1 MKKIFSSLLSLTM
14 LFSLTTNSFVLAEE
28 EPTQTEGTSEN
39 GGVIE
44 PSLQERIDALPTVDE
59 FKTKEESEQSEIYD
73 EAEAISDAFNLLTEE
88 EQAEIDTTKLE
99 DLITYFNSLVEI
111 EASNED
117 DDDSSVGDDGDN
129 EEKQSTSVTLSLS
142 DGAIDISPTGY
153 TQSGTTYEFT
163 GTYTITGSF
172 TGDTGLDFSNN
183 TESPVTYNIIFD
195 NVSITSSTFCTAI
208 RIEDSSFT
216 SKITLNITNKGTSKI
231 YSNNH
236 PVFSNQSKNNKEL
249 EVNITETEG
258 SSLELKRTDS
268 NSEMIYSGNSSVK
281 INGTAISN
289 TEAYSTEDWIIYPS
303 SSCKEI
309 NKGGTY
315 YVKGGSYTNG
325 SAIMT
330 NTSEKVTLII
340 DGDITCDS
348 TFLNVN
354 SSGEIAVENPSNYEI
369 ETKNMGYLVF
379 DMTLYNKKI
388 TINGGKYIGNT
399 NTTYIVYIA
408 NNNDLITLNNCEFNK
423 NDTNKYK
430 YVVFANKVNVTNCT
444 FKNCWEPILVKEN
457 VKLDG
462 ELTFTDI
469 TDATVKLN
477 KGDAIISFGENLDT
491 NGQLIKVALGTS
503 LSEGEKR
510 RITEN
515 NTDAKY
521 LNTLVAANT
530 SYAINYDST
539 DKYYYVWE
547 HTHTWTYN
555 SNKDKNTIEAHCSS
569 EDCIYHDNP
578 LTAKISSPSDVYN
591 GKQYS
596 KTKVENNISS
606 ITGAQPY
613 SITYEGLDGTDY
625 AARPQAPTNAGLYR
639 ASFRLENTDPI
650 IYANFSIAKAPQD
663 NPSGLLLRDETIK
676 GKHDGSIENLST
688 SMEYRKEGETTYTA
702 ITSTTLTGLA
712 SGKYYVRYKELENY
726 EASKDTECI
735 IDAKIAGLNVTVPS
749 EQLGYTL
756 TVDKSLVEY
765 NESSKITFALN
776 DGYSKT
782 EDFKVKVNGV
792 EITLDSNNEYTITNI
807 QEDQTITVEGVDD
820 ITAPAINGLENGK
833 TYTKTQ
839 TFTVTEPNL
848 KEVTVDGV
856 AVEAKEGKYTLV
868 PKNGTY
874 TIIAKDLALNE
885 MQITVTVNFEEVE
898 QPTITSKTYTGKVM
912 TADVKDTDN
921 YEVTKNDG
929 GTDAGKYDVKLTL
942 KDAVNYKW
950 KDSTET
956 TITIPFEITKAK
968 PTVEVKA
975 NSLTANGQK
984 QELVTG
990 KTSGGTLK
998 YYVDGEWTTNVPK
1011 AKDAGTYT
1019 VKYRVDGD
1027 KNYEDVKENSI
1038 TVKIK
1043 SKYIPTTTPQTSTTY
1058 SLVPTDTKTGIDNNR

>member
-44 PSLQERIDALPTVDE
+44 PTLQERIDALPTVDE

-73 EAEAISDAFNLLTEE
+73 EAEAISDSFNLLTEE

-117 DDDSSVGDDGDN
+117 DDSSVGSDGDN
-129 EEKQSTSVTLSLS
+129 EEKQSASVTLSLS

-195 NVSITSSTFCTAI
+195 NVSITSSTYCTAI
-208 RIEDSSFT
+208 RIQDSAIT

-231 YSNNH
+231 YSHNH
-236 PVFSNQSKNNKEL
+236 PVFSNQSTNNKEL

-289 TEAYSTEDWIIYPS
+289 TEAYSTEDWIINPS
-303 SSCKEI
+303 SSCKQI

-315 YVKGGSYTNG
+315 YVKGGDYTSF
-325 SAIMT
+325 SAISIE
-330 NTSEKVTLII
+330 TSEKVTFVIE
-340 DGDITCDS
+340 GDITCNGI
-348 TFLNVN
+348 FLNIQ
-354 SSGEIAVENPSNYEI
+354 SSGEVVVENEENHKINCSYFIDDESH
-369 ETKNMGYLVF
+369 
-379 DMTLYNKKI
+379 YNAKI
-388 TINGGKYIGNT
+388 TVNGGEYIGNDNALAT
-399 NTTYIVYIA
+399 IYAPHNTSEFTLDNCTFKR
-408 NNNDLITLNNCEFNK
+408 NNTS
-423 NDTNKYK
+423 YK
-430 YVVFANKVNVTNCT
+430 SGIYARNIKATNCT
-444 FKNCWEPILVKEN
+444 FETC
-457 VKLDG
+457 
-462 ELTFTDI
+462 
-469 TDATVKLN
+469 
-477 KGDAIISFGENLDT
+477 GDAIVAFQNITLDGTNTFTNNASSDIKLNST
-491 NGQLIKVALGTS
+491 NGRLNFGDTFESNGQIIKVSLASS

-515 NTDAKY
+515 NIDAKY

-639 ASFRLENTDPI
+639 ASFRLENTNPI
-650 IYANFSIAKAPQD
+650 IYANFSIAKAPQV

-776 DGYSKT
+776 AGYSKT

-807 QEDQTITVEGVDD
+807 QENQTITVEGVDD
-820 ITAPAINGLENGK
+820 ITAPTINGLENGK

-912 TADVKDTDN
+912 TADVKDTDD

-998 YYVDGEWTTNVPK
+998 YYVDGEWTTTVPK

-1027 KNYEDVKENSI
+1027 KNYEDVKESSI

-1043 SKYIPTTTPQTSTTY
+1043 SKYIPSTNNSTQTSTTY
-1058 SLVPTDTKTGIDNNR
+1058 TLVPTDTKLVVDNKK

>member
-1 MKKIFSSLLSLTM
+1 M
-14 LFSLTTNSFVLAEE
+14 
-28 EPTQTEGTSEN
+28 

-44 PSLQERIDALPTVDE
+44 PTLQERIDALPTVDE

-73 EAEAISDAFNLLTEE
+73 EAEAISDSFNLLTEE

-117 DDDSSVGDDGDN
+117 DDSSVGSDGDN
-129 EEKQSTSVTLSLS
+129 EEKQSASVTLSLS

-195 NVSITSSTFCTAI
+195 NVSITSSTYCTAI
-208 RIEDSSFT
+208 RIQDSAIT

-231 YSNNH
+231 YSHNH
-236 PVFSNQSKNNKEL
+236 PVFSNQSTNNKEL

-289 TEAYSTEDWIIYPS
+289 TEAYSTEDWIINPS

-315 YVKGGSYTNG
+315 YVKGGDYTSF
-325 SAIMT
+325 SAISIE
-330 NTSEKVTLII
+330 TSEKVTFVIE
-340 DGDITCDS
+340 GDITCNGI
-348 TFLNVN
+348 FLNIQ
-354 SSGEIAVENPSNYEI
+354 SSGEVVVENEENHKINCSYFIDDES
-369 ETKNMGYLVF
+369 
-379 DMTLYNKKI
+379 LYNAKI
-388 TINGGKYIGNT
+388 TVNGGEYIGNDNALAT
-399 NTTYIVYIA
+399 IYAPHNTSEFTLDNCTFKR
-408 NNNDLITLNNCEFNK
+408 NNTS
-423 NDTNKYK
+423 YK
-430 YVVFANKVNVTNCT
+430 SGIYARNIKATNCT
-444 FKNCWEPILVKEN
+444 FETC
-457 VKLDG
+457 
-462 ELTFTDI
+462 
-469 TDATVKLN
+469 
-477 KGDAIISFGENLDT
+477 GDAIVAFQNITLDGTNTFTNNASSDIKLNSTDGRLNFGDT
-491 NGQLIKVALGTS
+491 FESNGQIIKVSLASS

-515 NTDAKY
+515 NIDAKY

-650 IYANFSIAKAPQD
+650 IYANFSIAKAPQV

-776 DGYSKT
+776 AGYSKT

-807 QEDQTITVEGVDD
+807 QENQTITVEGVDD
-820 ITAPAINGLENGK
+820 ITAPTINVLENGK

-912 TADVKDTDN
+912 TADVKDTDD

-929 GTDAGKYDVKLTL
+929 GTDVGKYDVKLTL

-998 YYVDGEWTTNVPK
+998 YYVDGEWTTTVPK

-1027 KNYEDVKENSI
+1027 KNYEDVKESSI

-1043 SKYIPTTTPQTSTTY
+1043 SKYIPSTNNSTQTSTTY
-1058 SLVPTDTKTGIDNNR
+1058 TLVPTDTKLVVDNKK

>member
-44 PSLQERIDALPTVDE
+44 PTLQERIDALPTVDE

-73 EAEAISDAFNLLTEE
+73 EAEAISDSFNLLTEE

-117 DDDSSVGDDGDN
+117 DDSSVGSDGDN
-129 EEKQSTSVTLSLS
+129 EEKQSASVTLSLS

-195 NVSITSSTFCTAI
+195 NVSITSSTYCTAI
-208 RIEDSSFT
+208 RIQDSAIT

-231 YSNNH
+231 YSHNH
-236 PVFSNQSKNNKEL
+236 PVFSNQSTNNKEL

-289 TEAYSTEDWIIYPS
+289 TEAYSTEDWIINPS

-315 YVKGGSYTNG
+315 YVKGGDYTSF
-325 SAIMT
+325 SAISIE
-330 NTSEKVTLII
+330 TSEKVTFVIE
-340 DGDITCDS
+340 GDITCNGI
-348 TFLNVN
+348 FLNIQ
-354 SSGEIAVENPSNYEI
+354 SSGEVVVENEENHKINCSYFIDDES
-369 ETKNMGYLVF
+369 
-379 DMTLYNKKI
+379 LYNAKI
-388 TINGGKYIGNT
+388 TVNGGEYIGNDNALAT
-399 NTTYIVYIA
+399 IYAPHNTSEFTLDNCTFKR
-408 NNNDLITLNNCEFNK
+408 NNTS
-423 NDTNKYK
+423 YK
-430 YVVFANKVNVTNCT
+430 SGIYARNIKATNCT
-444 FKNCWEPILVKEN
+444 FETC
-457 VKLDG
+457 
-462 ELTFTDI
+462 
-469 TDATVKLN
+469 
-477 KGDAIISFGENLDT
+477 GDAIVAFQNITLDGTNTFTNNASSDIKLNSTDGRLNFGDT
-491 NGQLIKVALGTS
+491 FESNGQIIKVSLASS

-515 NTDAKY
+515 NIDAKY

-650 IYANFSIAKAPQD
+650 IYANFSIAKAPQV

-776 DGYSKT
+776 AGYSKT

-807 QEDQTITVEGVDD
+807 QENQTITVEGVDD
-820 ITAPAINGLENGK
+820 ITAPTINGLENGK

-898 QPTITSKTYTGKVM
+898 QPTITSKTYTGKLM

-929 GTDAGKYDVKLTL
+929 GTDVGKYDVKLTL

-998 YYVDGEWTTNVPK
+998 YYVDGEWTTTVPK

-1027 KNYEDVKENSI
+1027 KNYEDVKESSI

-1043 SKYIPTTTPQTSTTY
+1043 SKYIPSTNNSTQTSTTY
-1058 SLVPTDTKTGIDNNR
+1058 TLVPTDTKLVVDNKK

>member
-44 PSLQERIDALPTVDE
+44 PTLQERIDALPTVDE

-73 EAEAISDAFNLLTEE
+73 EAEAISDSFNLLTEE

-117 DDDSSVGDDGDN
+117 DDSSVGSDGDN
-129 EEKQSTSVTLSLS
+129 EEKQSASVTLSLS

-195 NVSITSSTFCTAI
+195 NVSITSSTYCTAI
-208 RIEDSSFT
+208 RIQDSAIT

-231 YSNNH
+231 YSHNH
-236 PVFSNQSKNNKEL
+236 PVFSNQSTNNKEL

-289 TEAYSTEDWIIYPS
+289 TEAYSTEDWIINPS

-315 YVKGGSYTNG
+315 YVKGGDYTSF
-325 SAIMT
+325 SAISIE
-330 NTSEKVTLII
+330 TSEKVTFVIE
-340 DGDITCDS
+340 GDITCNGI
-348 TFLNVN
+348 FLNIQ
-354 SSGEIAVENPSNYEI
+354 SSGEVVVKNEENHKINCSYFIDDES
-369 ETKNMGYLVF
+369 
-379 DMTLYNKKI
+379 LYNAKI
-388 TINGGKYIGNT
+388 TVNGGEYIGNDNALAT
-399 NTTYIVYIA
+399 IYAPHNTSEFTLDNCTFKR
-408 NNNDLITLNNCEFNK
+408 NNTS
-423 NDTNKYK
+423 YK
-430 YVVFANKVNVTNCT
+430 SGIYARNIKATNCT
-444 FKNCWEPILVKEN
+444 FETC
-457 VKLDG
+457 
-462 ELTFTDI
+462 
-469 TDATVKLN
+469 
-477 KGDAIISFGENLDT
+477 GDAIVAFQNITLDGTNTFTNNASSDIKLNSTDGRLNFGDT
-491 NGQLIKVALGTS
+491 FESNGQIIKVSLASS

-515 NTDAKY
+515 NIDAKY

-650 IYANFSIAKAPQD
+650 IYANFSIAKAPQV

-776 DGYSKT
+776 AGYSKT

-807 QEDQTITVEGVDD
+807 QENQTITVEGVDD
-820 ITAPAINGLENGK
+820 ITAPTINGLENGK

-912 TADVKDTDN
+912 TADVKDTDD

-929 GTDAGKYDVKLTL
+929 GTDVGKYDVKLTL

-998 YYVDGEWTTNVPK
+998 YYVDGEWTTTVPK

-1027 KNYEDVKENSI
+1027 KNYEDVKESSI

-1043 SKYIPTTTPQTSTTY
+1043 SKYIPSTNNSTQTSTTY
-1058 SLVPTDTKTGIDNNR
+1058 TLVPTDTKLVVDNKK

>member
-1 MKKIFSSLLSLTM
+1 M
-14 LFSLTTNSFVLAEE
+14 
-28 EPTQTEGTSEN
+28 

-44 PSLQERIDALPTVDE
+44 PTLQERIDALPTVDE

-73 EAEAISDAFNLLTEE
+73 EAEAISDLFNLLTEE

-117 DDDSSVGDDGDN
+117 DDSSVGSDDGN

-195 NVSITSSTFCTAI
+195 NVSITSSTYCTAI
-208 RIEDSSFT
+208 RIQDSAIT

-231 YSNNH
+231 YSHNH
-236 PVFSNQSKNNKEL
+236 PVFSNQSTNNKEL

-289 TEAYSTEDWIIYPS
+289 TEAYSTEDWIINPS
-303 SSCKEI
+303 SSCKQI

-315 YVKGGSYTNG
+315 YVKGGDYTSF
-325 SAIMT
+325 SAISIE
-330 NTSEKVTLII
+330 TSEKVTFVIE
-340 DGDITCDS
+340 GDITCNGI
-348 TFLNVN
+348 FLNIQ
-354 SSGEIAVENPSNYEI
+354 SSGEVVVENEENHKINCSYFIDDES
-369 ETKNMGYLVF
+369 
-379 DMTLYNKKI
+379 LYNAKI
-388 TINGGKYIGNT
+388 TVNGGEYIGNDNALAT
-399 NTTYIVYIA
+399 IYAPHNTSEFTLDNCTFKR
-408 NNNDLITLNNCEFNK
+408 NNTS
-423 NDTNKYK
+423 YK
-430 YVVFANKVNVTNCT
+430 SGIYARNIKATNCT
-444 FKNCWEPILVKEN
+444 FETC
-457 VKLDG
+457 
-462 ELTFTDI
+462 
-469 TDATVKLN
+469 
-477 KGDAIISFGENLDT
+477 GDAIVAFQNITLDGTNTFTNNASSDIKLNSTDGRLNFGDT
-491 NGQLIKVALGTS
+491 FESNGQIIKVSLASS

-515 NTDAKY
+515 NIDAKY

-547 HTHTWTYN
+547 HPHTWTYN

-650 IYANFSIAKAPQD
+650 IYANFSIAKASQV

-756 TVDKSLVEY
+756 TVDKSFVEY

-782 EDFKVKVNGV
+782 DDFKVKVNGV

-807 QEDQTITVEGVDD
+807 QENQTITVEGVDD
-820 ITAPAINGLENGK
+820 ITAPTINGLENGK

-912 TADVKDTDN
+912 TADVKDTDD

-929 GTDAGKYDVKLTL
+929 GTDVGKYDVKLTL

-998 YYVDGEWTTNVPK
+998 YYVDGEWTTTVPK

-1027 KNYEDVKENSI
+1027 KNYEDVKESSI

-1043 SKYIPTTTPQTSTTY
+1043 SKYIPSTNNSTQTSTTY
-1058 SLVPTDTKTGIDNNR
+1058 TLVPTDTKLVVDNKK

>member
-39 GGVIE
+39 GVVIE
-44 PSLQERIDALPTVDE
+44 PTLQERIDALPTVDE
-59 FKTKEESEQSEIYD
+59 FKTKEESEQSNIYD
-73 EAEAISDAFNLLTEE
+73 EAEAISNAFNLLTEE

-117 DDDSSVGDDGDN
+117 DDSSVGSDDGN

-195 NVSITSSTFCTAI
+195 NVSITSSTYCTAI
-208 RIEDSSFT
+208 RIQDSAIT

-231 YSNNH
+231 YSHNH
-236 PVFSNQSKNNKEL
+236 PVFSNQSTNNKEL

-289 TEAYSTEDWIIYPS
+289 TEAYSTEDWIINPS

-315 YVKGGSYTNG
+315 YVKGGDYTSF
-325 SAIMT
+325 SAISIE
-330 NTSEKVTLII
+330 TSEKVTFVIE
-340 DGDITCDS
+340 GDITCNGI
-348 TFLNVN
+348 FLNIQ
-354 SSGEIAVENPSNYEI
+354 SSGEVVVENEENHKINCSYFIDDES
-369 ETKNMGYLVF
+369 
-379 DMTLYNKKI
+379 LYNAKI
-388 TINGGKYIGNT
+388 TVNGGEYIGNDNALAT
-399 NTTYIVYIA
+399 IYAPHNTSEFTLDNCTFKR
-408 NNNDLITLNNCEFNK
+408 NNTS
-423 NDTNKYK
+423 YK
-430 YVVFANKVNVTNCT
+430 SGIYARNIKATNCT
-444 FKNCWEPILVKEN
+444 FETC
-457 VKLDG
+457 
-462 ELTFTDI
+462 
-469 TDATVKLN
+469 
-477 KGDAIISFGENLDT
+477 GDAIVAFQNITLDGTNTFTNNASSDIKLNSTDGRLNFGDT
-491 NGQLIKVALGTS
+491 FESNGQIIKVSLASS

-515 NTDAKY
+515 NIDAKY

-650 IYANFSIAKAPQD
+650 IYANFSIAKAPQV

-735 IDAKIAGLNVTVPS
+735 IDAKIAGLNVTVPN

-756 TVDKSLVEY
+756 TVDKSFVEY

-782 EDFKVKVNGV
+782 DDFKVKVNGV

-807 QEDQTITVEGVDD
+807 QENQTITVEGVDD
-820 ITAPAINGLENGK
+820 ITAPTINGLENGK

-912 TADVKDTDN
+912 TADVKDTDD

-998 YYVDGEWTTNVPK
+998 YYVDGEWTTTVPK

-1027 KNYEDVKENSI
+1027 KNYEDVKESSI

-1043 SKYIPTTTPQTSTTY
+1043 SKYIPSTNNSTQTSTTY
-1058 SLVPTDTKTGIDNNR
+1058 TLVPTDTKLVVDNKK

>member
-208 RIEDSSFT
+208 RIEDSAFT

-231 YSNNH
+231 YSHNH

-289 TEAYSTEDWIIYPS
+289 TEAYSTEDWKIYPS
-303 SSCKEI
+303 SSCKQI

-315 YVKGGSYTNG
+315 YVQGGDYTSF
-325 SAIMT
+325 SAISIE
-330 NTSEKVTLII
+330 TSEKVTFVIE
-340 DGDITCDS
+340 GDITCNGI
-348 TFLNVN
+348 FLNIQ
-354 SSGEIAVENPSNYEI
+354 SSGEVVVKNEENHKINCSYFIDDESH
-369 ETKNMGYLVF
+369 
-379 DMTLYNKKI
+379 YNPKI
-388 TINGGKYIGNT
+388 TVNGGEYIGNDNALAT
-399 NTTYIVYIA
+399 IYAPYNTSEF
-408 NNNDLITLNNCEFNK
+408 TLNNCTFKRN
-423 NDTNKYK
+423 NTSYK
-430 YVVFANKVNVTNCT
+430 SGIYVRNIKATNCT
-444 FKNCWEPILVKEN
+444 FETC
-457 VKLDG
+457 
-462 ELTFTDI
+462 
-469 TDATVKLN
+469 
-477 KGDAIISFGENLDT
+477 GDAIVAFQNITLDGTNTFTNNASSDIKLNST
-491 NGQLIKVALGTS
+491 NGRLNFGDTFESNGQIIKVSLASS

-555 SNKDKNTIEAHCSS
+555 SNKDENTIEAHCSS

-820 ITAPAINGLENGK
+820 ITAPTINGLENGK

-1027 KNYEDVKENSI
+1027 KNYEDVKESSI

-1043 SKYIPTTTPQTSTTY
+1043 SKYIPTTTPQTSTTF
-1058 SLVPTDTKTGIDNNR
+1058 SLVPTDTKNGIDNNR

>member
-44 PSLQERIDALPTVDE
+44 PTLQERIDALPTVDE

-73 EAEAISDAFNLLTEE
+73 EAEAISDSFNLLTEE

-117 DDDSSVGDDGDN
+117 DDSSVGSDGDN
-129 EEKQSTSVTLSLS
+129 EEKQSASVTLSLS

-195 NVSITSSTFCTAI
+195 NVSITSSTYCTAI
-208 RIEDSSFT
+208 RIQDSAIT

-231 YSNNH
+231 YSHNH
-236 PVFSNQSKNNKEL
+236 PVFSNQSTNNKEL

-289 TEAYSTEDWIIYPS
+289 TEAYSTEDWIINPS
-303 SSCKEI
+303 SSCKQI

-315 YVKGGSYTNG
+315 YVKGGDYTSF
-325 SAIMT
+325 SAISIE
-330 NTSEKVTLII
+330 TSEKVTFVIE
-340 DGDITCDS
+340 GDITCNGI
-348 TFLNVN
+348 FLNIQ
-354 SSGEIAVENPSNYEI
+354 SSGEVVVENEENHKINCSYFIDDESH
-369 ETKNMGYLVF
+369 
-379 DMTLYNKKI
+379 YNAKI
-388 TINGGKYIGNT
+388 TVNGGEYIGNDNALAT
-399 NTTYIVYIA
+399 IYAPHNTSEFTLDNCTFKR
-408 NNNDLITLNNCEFNK
+408 NNTS
-423 NDTNKYK
+423 YK
-430 YVVFANKVNVTNCT
+430 SGIYARNIKATNCT
-444 FKNCWEPILVKEN
+444 FETC
-457 VKLDG
+457 
-462 ELTFTDI
+462 
-469 TDATVKLN
+469 
-477 KGDAIISFGENLDT
+477 GDAIVAFQNITLDGTNTFTNNASSDIKLNSTDGRLNFGDT
-491 NGQLIKVALGTS
+491 FESNGQIIKVSLASS

-515 NTDAKY
+515 NIDAKY

-650 IYANFSIAKAPQD
+650 IYANFSIAKAPQV

-776 DGYSKT
+776 AGYSKT

-807 QEDQTITVEGVDD
+807 QENQTITVEGVDD
-820 ITAPAINGLENGK
+820 ITAPTINGLENGK

-912 TADVKDTDN
+912 TADVKDTDD

-998 YYVDGEWTTNVPK
+998 YYVDGEWTTTVPK

-1027 KNYEDVKENSI
+1027 KNYEDVKESSI

-1043 SKYIPTTTPQTSTTY
+1043 SKYIPSTNNSTQTSTTY
-1058 SLVPTDTKTGIDNNR
+1058 TLVPTDTKLVVDNKK

>member
-44 PSLQERIDALPTVDE
+44 PTLQERIDALPTVDE

-73 EAEAISDAFNLLTEE
+73 EAEAISDSFNLLTEE

-117 DDDSSVGDDGDN
+117 DDSSVGSDDGN

-195 NVSITSSTFCTAI
+195 NVSITSSTYCTAI
-208 RIEDSSFT
+208 RIQDSAIT

-231 YSNNH
+231 YSHNH
-236 PVFSNQSKNNKEL
+236 PVFSNQSTNNKEL

-289 TEAYSTEDWIIYPS
+289 TEAYSTEDWIINPS
-303 SSCKEI
+303 SSCKQI

-315 YVKGGSYTNG
+315 YVKGGDYTSF
-325 SAIMT
+325 SAISIE
-330 NTSEKVTLII
+330 TSEKVTFVIE
-340 DGDITCDS
+340 GDITCNGI
-348 TFLNVN
+348 FLNIQ
-354 SSGEIAVENPSNYEI
+354 SSGEVVVENEENHKINCSYFIDDES
-369 ETKNMGYLVF
+369 
-379 DMTLYNKKI
+379 LYNAKI
-388 TINGGKYIGNT
+388 TVKGGEYIGNDNALAT
-399 NTTYIVYIA
+399 IYAPHNTSEFTLDNCTFKR
-408 NNNDLITLNNCEFNK
+408 NNTS
-423 NDTNKYK
+423 YK
-430 YVVFANKVNVTNCT
+430 SGIYARNIKATNCT
-444 FKNCWEPILVKEN
+444 FETC
-457 VKLDG
+457 
-462 ELTFTDI
+462 
-469 TDATVKLN
+469 
-477 KGDAIISFGENLDT
+477 GDAIVAFQNITLDGTNTFTNNASSDIKLNSTDGRLNFGDT
-491 NGQLIKVALGTS
+491 FESNGQIIKVSLASS

-515 NTDAKY
+515 NIDAKY
-521 LNTLVAANT
+521 LNTLAAANT

-650 IYANFSIAKAPQD
+650 IYANFSIAKAPQV

-776 DGYSKT
+776 AGYSKT

-807 QEDQTITVEGVDD
+807 QENQTITVEGVDD
-820 ITAPAINGLENGK
+820 ITAPTINGLENGK

-912 TADVKDTDN
+912 TADVKDTDD

-998 YYVDGEWTTNVPK
+998 YYVDGEWTTTVPK

-1027 KNYEDVKENSI
+1027 KNYEDVKESSI

-1043 SKYIPTTTPQTSTTY
+1043 SKYIPSTNNSTQTSTTY
-1058 SLVPTDTKTGIDNNR
+1058 TLVPTDTKLVVDNKK

>member
-44 PSLQERIDALPTVDE
+44 PTLQERIDALPTVDE

-73 EAEAISDAFNLLTEE
+73 EAEAISDSFNLLTEE

-117 DDDSSVGDDGDN
+117 DDSSVGSDGDN
-129 EEKQSTSVTLSLS
+129 EEKQSASVTLSLS

-195 NVSITSSTFCTAI
+195 NVSITSSTYCTAI
-208 RIEDSSFT
+208 RIQDSAIT

-231 YSNNH
+231 YSHNH
-236 PVFSNQSKNNKEL
+236 PVFSNQSTNNKEL

-289 TEAYSTEDWIIYPS
+289 TEAYSTEDWIINPS

-315 YVKGGSYTNG
+315 YVKGGDYTSF
-325 SAIMT
+325 SAISIE
-330 NTSEKVTLII
+330 TSEKVTFVIE
-340 DGDITCDS
+340 GDITCNGI
-348 TFLNVN
+348 FLNIQ
-354 SSGEIAVENPSNYEI
+354 SSGEVVVKNEENHKINCSYFIDDES
-369 ETKNMGYLVF
+369 
-379 DMTLYNKKI
+379 LYNAKI
-388 TINGGKYIGNT
+388 TVNGGEYIGNDNALAT
-399 NTTYIVYIA
+399 IYAPHNTSEFTLDNCTFKR
-408 NNNDLITLNNCEFNK
+408 NNTS
-423 NDTNKYK
+423 YK
-430 YVVFANKVNVTNCT
+430 SGIYARNIKATNCT
-444 FKNCWEPILVKEN
+444 FETC
-457 VKLDG
+457 
-462 ELTFTDI
+462 
-469 TDATVKLN
+469 
-477 KGDAIISFGENLDT
+477 GDAIVAFQNITLDGTNTFTNNASSDIKLNSTDGRLNFGDT
-491 NGQLIKVALGTS
+491 FESNGQIIKVSLASS

-650 IYANFSIAKAPQD
+650 IYANFSIAKAPQV

-776 DGYSKT
+776 AGYSKT

-807 QEDQTITVEGVDD
+807 QENQTITVEGVDD
-820 ITAPAINGLENGK
+820 ITAPTINGLENGK

-912 TADVKDTDN
+912 TADVKDTDD

-998 YYVDGEWTTNVPK
+998 YYVDGEWTTTVPK
-1011 AKDAGTYT
+1011 AKDAGTYI

-1027 KNYEDVKENSI
+1027 KNYEDVKESSI

-1043 SKYIPTTTPQTSTTY
+1043 SKYIPSTNNSTQTSTTY
-1058 SLVPTDTKTGIDNNR
+1058 TLVPTDTKLVVDNKK

>member
-1 MKKIFSSLLSLTM
+1 M
-14 LFSLTTNSFVLAEE
+14 
-28 EPTQTEGTSEN
+28 

-44 PSLQERIDALPTVDE
+44 PTLQERIDALPTVDE

-73 EAEAISDAFNLLTEE
+73 EAEAISDSFNLLTEE

-117 DDDSSVGDDGDN
+117 DDSSVGSDGDN
-129 EEKQSTSVTLSLS
+129 EEKQSASVTLSLS

-195 NVSITSSTFCTAI
+195 NVSITSSTYCTAI
-208 RIEDSSFT
+208 RIQDSAIT

-231 YSNNH
+231 YSHNH
-236 PVFSNQSKNNKEL
+236 PVFSNQSTNNKEL

-289 TEAYSTEDWIIYPS
+289 TEAYSTEDWIINPS

-315 YVKGGSYTNG
+315 YVKGGDYTSF
-325 SAIMT
+325 SAISIE
-330 NTSEKVTLII
+330 TSEKVTFVIE
-340 DGDITCDS
+340 GDITCNGI
-348 TFLNVN
+348 FLNIQ
-354 SSGEIAVENPSNYEI
+354 SSGEVVVENEENHKINCSYFIDDES
-369 ETKNMGYLVF
+369 
-379 DMTLYNKKI
+379 LYNAKI
-388 TINGGKYIGNT
+388 TVNGGEYIGNDNALAT
-399 NTTYIVYIA
+399 IYAPHNTSEFTLDNCTFKR
-408 NNNDLITLNNCEFNK
+408 NNTS
-423 NDTNKYK
+423 YK
-430 YVVFANKVNVTNCT
+430 SGIYARNIKATNCT
-444 FKNCWEPILVKEN
+444 FETC
-457 VKLDG
+457 
-462 ELTFTDI
+462 
-469 TDATVKLN
+469 
-477 KGDAIISFGENLDT
+477 GDAIVAFQNITLDGTNTFTNNASSDIKLNSTDGRLNFGDT
-491 NGQLIKVALGTS
+491 FESNGQIIKVSLASS

-515 NTDAKY
+515 NIDAKY

-650 IYANFSIAKAPQD
+650 IYANFSIAKAPQV

-776 DGYSKT
+776 AGYSKT

-807 QEDQTITVEGVDD
+807 QENQTITVEGVDD
-820 ITAPAINGLENGK
+820 ITAPTINGLENGK

-912 TADVKDTDN
+912 TADVKDTDD

-998 YYVDGEWTTNVPK
+998 YYVDGEWTTTVPK

-1027 KNYEDVKENSI
+1027 KNYEDVKESSI

-1043 SKYIPTTTPQTSTTY
+1043 SKYIPSTNNSTQTSTTY
-1058 SLVPTDTKTGIDNNR
+1058 TLVPTDTKLVVDNKK

>member
-39 GGVIE
+39 GVVIE
-44 PSLQERIDALPTVDE
+44 PTLQERIDALPTVDE

-73 EAEAISDAFNLLTEE
+73 EAEAISDSFNLLTEE

-117 DDDSSVGDDGDN
+117 DDSSVGSDGDN
-129 EEKQSTSVTLSLS
+129 EEKQSASVTLSLS

-195 NVSITSSTFCTAI
+195 NVSITSSTYCTAI
-208 RIEDSSFT
+208 RIQDSAIT

-231 YSNNH
+231 YSHNH
-236 PVFSNQSKNNKEL
+236 PVFSNQSTNNKEL

-289 TEAYSTEDWIIYPS
+289 TEAYSTEDWIINPS

-315 YVKGGSYTNG
+315 YVKGGDYTSF
-325 SAIMT
+325 SAISIE
-330 NTSEKVTLII
+330 TSEKVTFVIE
-340 DGDITCDS
+340 GDITCNGI
-348 TFLNVN
+348 FLNIQ
-354 SSGEIAVENPSNYEI
+354 SSGEVVVENEENHKINCSYFIDDES
-369 ETKNMGYLVF
+369 
-379 DMTLYNKKI
+379 LYNAKI
-388 TINGGKYIGNT
+388 TVNGGEYIGNDNALAT
-399 NTTYIVYIA
+399 IYAPHNTSEFTLDNCTFKR
-408 NNNDLITLNNCEFNK
+408 NNTS
-423 NDTNKYK
+423 YK
-430 YVVFANKVNVTNCT
+430 SGIYARNIKATNCT
-444 FKNCWEPILVKEN
+444 FETC
-457 VKLDG
+457 
-462 ELTFTDI
+462 
-469 TDATVKLN
+469 
-477 KGDAIISFGENLDT
+477 GDAIVAFQNITLDGTNTFTNNASSDIKLNSTDGRLNFGDT
-491 NGQLIKVALGTS
+491 FESNGQIIKVSLASS

-515 NTDAKY
+515 NIDAKY

-650 IYANFSIAKAPQD
+650 IYANFSIAKAPQV

-782 EDFKVKVNGV
+782 DDFKVKVNGV

-807 QEDQTITVEGVDD
+807 QENQTITVEGVDD
-820 ITAPAINGLENGK
+820 ITAPTINGLENGK

-912 TADVKDTDN
+912 TADVKDTDD

-998 YYVDGEWTTNVPK
+998 YYVDGEWTTTVPK

-1027 KNYEDVKENSI
+1027 KNYEDVKESSI

-1043 SKYIPTTTPQTSTTY
+1043 SKYIPSTNNSTQTSTTY
-1058 SLVPTDTKTGIDNNR
+1058 TLVPTDTKLVVDNKK